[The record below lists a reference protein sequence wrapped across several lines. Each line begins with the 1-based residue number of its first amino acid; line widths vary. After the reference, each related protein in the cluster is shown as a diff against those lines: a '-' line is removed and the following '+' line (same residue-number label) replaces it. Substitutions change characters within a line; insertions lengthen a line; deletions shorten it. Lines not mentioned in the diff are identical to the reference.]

1 MHVDEPCSHGS
12 FHRDPQGKKNTDSPK
27 GAKVA
32 TDWGASGDEL
42 VAAEFC
48 IDEAWARF
56 CLLYP
61 VDNPV
66 VARKK

>member
-1 MHVDEPCSHGS
+1 MSMNLVPTAASTETP
-12 FHRDPQGKKNTDSPK
+12 RAEKNTDSPK